1 MASVSSLDKDL
12 RNLRLGRYTPQAA
25 DEVRRWIEGTLGEPM
40 APGDL
45 LDALKDGTVL
55 CKYEVL
61 LVSRTGTQADEL
73 NPQTGQPCDRTA
85 RRSLQAVAN
94 AFCPNG
100 EHIPLSSSLPISA
113 SESSIPRHL
122 PNSRSI

>member
-12 RNLRLGRYTPQAA
+12 RNLRLGRYTSQAA

-55 CKYEVL
+55 CKYEL
-61 LVSRTGTQADEL
+61 HDCCEKRKT
-73 NPQTGQPCDRTA
+73 C
-85 RRSLQAVAN
+85 
-94 AFCPNG
+94 
-100 EHIPLSSSLPISA
+100 
-113 SESSIPRHL
+113 
-122 PNSRSI
+122 